1 MKKVIGYI
9 RVSTDHQDLE
19 RQKVLIN
26 KYCADNGFTLV
37 RIIEDFGISGAET
50 QRKGYLELQALTEEN
65 CDMIVV
71 SELSRLS
78 RNEDVMATLN
88 TIYALI
94 AKFDLVMLDD
104 LSTIYNKGAKFDFI
118 QFMGL
123 AFKAY
128 GAADERKKITERMKT
143 GKYALIARYPMACM
157 DSCEPFG
164 FKKVPNPDYSEKCKN
179 IPKSLLVVNDDQA
192 PIIKKIFT
200 WASEGVSSHKITDK
214 LNSLGIKSQWGNE
227 FGHSS
232 VMAILKQPLYK
243 GIRVYKDVEYPTGI
257 EIVSPELWN
266 KAQLAIQ
273 ENKTRADK
281 YTKHC
286 NPLKG
291 ILKCP
296 CGCNMQIVAS
306 GGYHHYA
313 CVVRANKREIK
324 KRKGGCE
331 YFGINTKDL
340 IDILWYEVK
349 YRILDSEYKAKSNE
363 KMDALKA
370 ENFQLLQQIEVKK
383 GEIESLKADQATII
397 GNMALV
403 NNPNI
408 IQSFEARVNEI
419 DDKIKDVEN
428 TIKGIKKEITKNE
441 RKISDEN
448 KAQSIKEL
456 EEMTIEGKAEI
467 FKNMFETVIWDSVK
481 TRRGILVV
489 NYKNGIQMMYVY
501 KSTTKSGKI
510 AINLP
515 TAFEYNPE
523 THKVIVKSM
532 KQSQATP
539 ESPFNFSLE
548 TVTSE
553 HSADEMIASFK
564 GEEEYDLSQ
573 SIWG

>member
-143 GKYALIARYPMACM
+143 GKYALIARYPLACM

-179 IPKSLLVVNDDQA
+179 VPKSLLVVDEELI
-192 PIIKKIFT
+192 PIIQNIFT
-200 WASEGVSSHKITDK
+200 WASEGLSSHKITDK
-214 LNSLGIKSQWGNE
+214 LNSLGIKSGWGND

-232 VMAILKQPLYK
+232 VMVILKQTLYK
-243 GIRVYKDVEYPTGI
+243 GIRVYKGIEYPTGI

-266 KAQLAIQ
+266 KAHLAIQ

-306 GGYHHYA
+306 GNNHHYA
-313 CVVRANKREIK
+313 CVARANKKEMRRHKPE
-324 KRKGGCE
+324 CP
-331 YFGINTKDL
+331 YFGINVKDL
-340 IDILWYEVK
+340 IAILWNEVK

-532 KQSQATP
+532 KQPQATP

>member
-1 MKKVIGYI
+1 MV
-9 RVSTDHQDLE
+9 
-19 RQKVLIN
+19 
-26 KYCADNGFTLV
+26 
-37 RIIEDFGISGAET
+37 
-50 QRKGYLELQALTEEN
+50 
-65 CDMIVV
+65 
-71 SELSRLS
+71 
-78 RNEDVMATLN
+78 
-88 TIYALI
+88 
-94 AKFDLVMLDD
+94 
-104 LSTIYNKGAKFDFI
+104 
-118 QFMGL
+118 
-123 AFKAY
+123 
-128 GAADERKKITERMKT
+128 
-143 GKYALIARYPMACM
+143 
-157 DSCEPFG
+157 
-164 FKKVPNPDYSEKCKN
+164 
-179 IPKSLLVVNDDQA
+179 
-192 PIIKKIFT
+192 
-200 WASEGVSSHKITDK
+200 
-214 LNSLGIKSQWGNE
+214 
-227 FGHSS
+227 
-232 VMAILKQPLYK
+232 ILKQTLYK
-243 GIRVYKDVEYPTGI
+243 GIRVYKGIEYPTGI

-266 KAQLAIQ
+266 KAHLAIQ

-281 YTKHC
+281 YTKHY

-306 GGYHHYA
+306 GNNHHYA
-313 CVVRANKREIK
+313 CVARANKKE
-324 KRKGGCE
+324 KRRHKPECP
-331 YFGINTKDL
+331 YFGINVKDL
-340 IDILWYEVK
+340 IAILWNEVK

-397 GNMALV
+397 GNMALITHT
-403 NNPNI
+403 NI

-419 DDKIKDVEN
+419 DDKIKEIEN

-456 EEMTIEGKAEI
+456 EEMTIGGKAEI

-532 KQSQATP
+532 KQPQASP